1 MQCGGE
7 RDTIPVSGLP
17 RLGILVCEMKN
28 LNVDMIWRSRPFS
41 FCGGEKHNFF
51 LLLLFEL
58 IFRLYYAFFPAFCLT
73 LFYKWRG
80 G

>member
-28 LNVDMIWRSRPFS
+28 LNVDMIWCSRPFS

-51 LLLLFEL
+51 SF
-58 IFRLYYAFFPAFCLT
+58 T
-73 LFYKWRG
+73 VV
-80 G
+80 